1 MYDWWLVME
10 KSEQEAFY
18 KLCYYT
24 TVHPDPNFIHQH
36 VVDAFAAQTADK
48 TTKPITLTFAL
59 VGLYLHLQKNFT
71 GKQVQKAHM
80 QLARYKKS
88 WPNFKLPEKRG
99 NITVYD
105 VIEANE
111 GPIRDEL
118 IIRWCDDVWKAY
130 AEDHTRVINLVKREL
145 WPRKH

>member
-1 MYDWWLVME
+1 MVG
-10 KSEQEAFY
+10 KISKQVAFHQ
-18 KLCYYT
+18 LCCYT
-24 TVHPDPNFIHQH
+24 LTHPSPDFIHQY

-59 VGLYLHLQKNFT
+59 VGLYLHLNKNFT
-71 GKQVQKAHM
+71 GRQVQQAHM
-80 QLARYKKS
+80 QLAKHKKS
-88 WPNFKLPEKRG
+88 WPDFKLPEKRG

-105 VIEANE
+105 VIDAKE
-111 GPIRDEL
+111 GSIRDEL
-118 IIRWCDDVWKAY
+118 IIRWCDSVWKAY